1 MKTMKLDAGLPND
14 LTKVGARAKALEEA
28 GYDGALTAETG
39 HDPFLPLVIAA
50 EHTERIQLGTGIA
63 VAFARNPMLLA
74 NLGHDLNS
82 FSKGRFV
89 LGLGSQIR
97 AHITKRFSMPW
108 SHPAPRMREMVLA
121 TRAIWDS
128 WYQKKPLDFRGEF
141 YQHTLMTPFFTPT
154 NTLEYGPPKV
164 FLAAVGPL
172 MTEVA
177 GETCDGIICHSFTT
191 EKYVREVTMPAIEKG
206 LKKAG
211 RTRADF
217 EIKLPVF
224 VISGDTEEQMK
235 KSRQKVKEQV
245 AFYGSTPAYKPVF
258 DVHGWGDLQGE
269 LNAMSKR
276 GQWKEMGEQISDE
289 VLRAFAVESESAK
302 GVAQGIVGRFGDLI
316 DRTTWAYYQPT
327 AEREKELIQEF
338 ANARGKSAAAAN

>member
-1 MKTMKLDAGLPND
+1 MKTMKLDSGIPSD
-14 LTKVGARAKALEEA
+14 LDQIPARARSLEEL
-28 GYDGALTAETG
+28 GYDGLLTAETG
-39 HDPFLPLVIAA
+39 HDPFLPLVLAA
-50 EHTERIQLGTGIA
+50 EHTQRIELGTAIA

-74 NLGHDLNS
+74 NLGHDLNAY
-82 FSKGRFV
+82 SKGRFT

-108 SHPAPRMREMVLA
+108 SHPAPRMREMILA
-121 TRAIWDS
+121 TRAIWDC

-154 NTLEYGPPKV
+154 NLQYGPPKV

-177 GETCDGIICHSFTT
+177 GETCDGIICHSFST

-211 RTRADF
+211 RSRSSF
-217 EIKLPVF
+217 EVKIPVF
-224 VISGDTEEQMK
+224 VVAGDTEEQFE
-235 KSRQKVKEQV
+235 KSRQKVKEQI
-245 AFYGSTPAYKPVF
+245 AFYGSTPAYKGVF
-258 DVHGWGDLQGE
+258 DVHGWGELQGE

-276 GQWKEMGEQISDE
+276 GQWKEMGEVIGDD
-289 VLRAFAVESESAK
+289 VVRAFAVESETPR
-302 GVAQGIVGRFGDLI
+302 GVAEGIVGRFGDLV

-327 AEREKELIQEF
+327 PERERELI
-338 ANARGKSAAAAN
+338 AAFRELGPRAKTA